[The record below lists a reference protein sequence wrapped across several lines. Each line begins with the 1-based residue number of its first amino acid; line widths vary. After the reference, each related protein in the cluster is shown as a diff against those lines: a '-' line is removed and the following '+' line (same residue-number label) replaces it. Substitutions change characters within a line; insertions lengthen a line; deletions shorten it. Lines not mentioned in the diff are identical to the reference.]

1 VRLNISHRAGVPQAV
16 AHKERC
22 QLNSA
27 RRSCVTKSTR
37 GGVFGTLELGFA
49 GTPLRGF
56 IRSNPILP
64 HRATVVV
71 FMEDDGMD
79 TRFRMT
85 MCRWTY
91 AAVIASTINVGS
103 LAFSQDVS
111 FDFARL
117 VEYRDVTPPE
127 WLARTPR
134 ERLVEM
140 KLPISVRFQGLVSG
154 EIEHLDFEI
163 DGTAAGIRVEG
174 FSPTTLLAADAVT
187 VETTT
192 KTTRERSLGAKLSGT
207 LPVPIGPVTAEIGPG
222 ISAGISKAD
231 EATEKVRRLPPK
243 RPIVVSGTFAEGQGV
258 FFKFKQSSQTTF
270 EGVHVLEVTFAVP
283 ADWDGRGVRI
293 SCTAR
298 GNKPLLWMDKPA
310 VFGHADDAIEF
321 YSAGEA
327 KPRNAAATSPV
338 EQASFFQSAAEGIKH
353 AAKQAIAECP
363 L

>member
-1 VRLNISHRAGVPQAV
+1 MDHHFARAM
-16 AHKERC
+16 
-22 QLNSA
+22 S
-27 RRSCVTKSTR
+27 
-37 GGVFGTLELGFA
+37 
-49 GTPLRGF
+49 
-56 IRSNPILP
+56 
-64 HRATVVV
+64 
-71 FMEDDGMD
+71 
-79 TRFRMT
+79 
-85 MCRWTY
+85 RWAF
-91 AAVIASTINVGS
+91 AAVVASAINVS
-103 LAFSQDVS
+103 VLAFGQDVS

-127 WLARTPR
+127 WLERTPH

-154 EIEHLDFEI
+154 EIELLDFEI
-163 DGTAAGIRVEG
+163 DGTAAGIRVES
-174 FSPTTLLAADAVT
+174 FSPTTLLAADAVA

-207 LPVPIGPVTAEIGPG
+207 LPVPIGPVTAEVGPG
-222 ISAGISKAD
+222 ISAGMSKSN
-231 EATEKVRRLPPK
+231 ESTEKVQRLPPM

-270 EGVHVLEVTFAVP
+270 EGVHVLEATFAVP
-283 ADWDGRGVRI
+283 ANWNGRGVRI

-310 VFGHADDAIEF
+310 IFGHVDDAIEF
-321 YSAGEA
+321 YAAGQA
-327 KPRNAAATSPV
+327 QPRDEAAASPV
-338 EQASFFQSAAEGIKH
+338 EQASFFRSIKH